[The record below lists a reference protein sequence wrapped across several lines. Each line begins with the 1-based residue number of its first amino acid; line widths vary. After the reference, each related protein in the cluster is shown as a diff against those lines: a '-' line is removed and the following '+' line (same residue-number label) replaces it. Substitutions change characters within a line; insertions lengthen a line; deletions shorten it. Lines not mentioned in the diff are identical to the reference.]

1 MLYHRHQQ
9 PQLQDLQL
17 VAKSDFCCFVC
28 LRVNMLD
35 KHKLYH
41 GKVTRIQFSKVK
53 HLLVKR
59 NGEWKKAYFTLSNP
73 IYLILPFERQRR
85 LVKLEVKAKGKQDAD
100 DYYFSYLS
108 ECVGLWIIITYS
120 LGL

>member
-1 MLYHRHQQ
+1 MLCHRHQQ

-59 NGEWKKAYFTLSNP
+59 NGQWKKAYFTLSN
-73 IYLILPFERQRR
+73 QRTI
-85 LVKLEVKAKGKQDAD
+85 
-100 DYYFSYLS
+100 YYFLS
-108 ECVGLWIIITYS
+108 DNEDLSNWKLKPKENKTLMIIIF
-120 LGL
+120 LICLNA